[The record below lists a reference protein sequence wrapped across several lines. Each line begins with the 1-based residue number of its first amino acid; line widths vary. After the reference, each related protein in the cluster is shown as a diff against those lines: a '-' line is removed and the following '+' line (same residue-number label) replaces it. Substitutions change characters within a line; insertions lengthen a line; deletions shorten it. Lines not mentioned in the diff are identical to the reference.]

1 MTFDEYLI
9 KLGYKE
15 GEPIPGAQAR
25 QLWDNWNKL
34 SYELLKEQELGEKEA
49 AFSNV
54 ENAAAGITDLLNLYE
69 ASNVPLPQNMMERA
83 VTSIESGNLKSLNRL
98 YDEMNK
104 FDDTY
109 LNLNKG
115 MVRQALPEELPPGAI
130 GGQVVIRTG
139 EIKPFY
145 APSGTSFRT
154 TDEGGFELLQ
164 GPGVTGQTAKEKR
177 VEEAKEKIG
186 IERSR
191 ASLTSLSQAIPLIE
205 TELSSSLVGGLVD
218 IAKSKAPNTP
228 EKRIADMLEAAK
240 IVASKDELQKLRDI
254 SLTGSGG
261 GTVTENEWVRFET
274 QQGKLAIGVLPK
286 DLANNAKLT
295 GLSMFE
301 GVHGSPE
308 NVIKLLES
316 KKLTQNEYDAYVDEY
331 LLARKNLQIPEFGV
345 DVKGAEWSKLNP
357 QLLQKSKSIQESKP
371 ASEAASNLRQRLDAI
386 KQGISSGGTQ

>member
-9 KLGYKE
+9 KKGYKE

-25 QLWDNWNKL
+25 QLYENWNKL
-34 SYELLKEQELGEKEA
+34 SDELLKEQMMQSKDA
-49 AFSNV
+49 TFSSV

-69 ASNVPLPQNMMERA
+69 SSNVPLPQNMMERA
-83 VTSIESGNLKSLNRL
+83 VTSMKEGNLKSLNRL

-115 MVRQALPEELPPGAI
+115 KFRPALPEETPPGAI
-130 GGQVVIRTG
+130 WAQVDETTG
-139 EIKPFY
+139 KVFPVF
-145 APSGTSFRT
+145 PQSGTSFKT
-154 TDEGGFELLQ
+154 TDEGFELLQ
-164 GPGVTGQTAKEKR
+164 GPGVTGQTAKEQR

-205 TELSSSLVGGLVD
+205 TELSSGLVGGLVD

-240 IVASKDELQKLRDI
+240 IVASKDELQKLRDT

-316 KKLTQNEYDAYVDEY
+316 GRLTQNEYDAYVDEY

-371 ASEAASNLRQRLDAI
+371 VSAEAERIRQQLNAI
-386 KQGISSGGTQ
+386 RQAVTSGGTQ